1 LHNLDGLTAGIE
13 RYRRWVAPFLA
24 SSGNRLTL
32 LTGPYGAGKTHALQ
46 VCRLLAARK
55 GLATTSVSPD
65 LGQSILGH
73 PQRLISSLILNMAS
87 GTGDQVTTSM
97 ALFWEL
103 WGRPG
108 RPGSLLDCLKEVR
121 GQGDPVTWVTRQVI
135 DKAKTALA
143 SG

>member
-1 LHNLDGLTAGIE
+1 
-13 RYRRWVAPFLA
+13 
-24 SSGNRLTL
+24 
-32 LTGPYGAGKTHALQ
+32 
-46 VCRLLAARK
+46 
-55 GLATTSVSPD
+55 
-65 LGQSILGH
+65 
-73 PQRLISSLILNMAS
+73 MAS

-143 SG
+143 SGDAEALIDDLFGITLRSKPCNSTTRDNAYGLLGLWSGLFRRARGTTSTLFLLDEVETLFRPNVCP